1 VSRAR
6 LIVVAALWLLI
17 TLPLGLTGA
26 EPEVIALAGVLLAGS
41 AVIVFA
47 FDLSGELIP
56 VPWTRRSRLPPR
68 SPGSNW
74 RSVTLR
80 RQMTSGERAGSTEL
94 RTQLVSLVD
103 DRLAAHHRVDR
114 AQSPSQADAVLTPA
128 LRRLVAE
135 PRSSALG
142 LRELRRIVADIEAL

>member
-1 VSRAR
+1 V
-6 LIVVAALWLLI
+6 IWLLI

-26 EPEVIALAGVLLAGS
+26 EPEVIALAGVILAGS
-41 AVIVFA
+41 AVIVSA
-47 FDLSGELIP
+47 FDLSGELSP
-56 VPWTRRSRLPPR
+56 VPWTRRSRMPPR

-80 RQMTSGERAGSTEL
+80 RQMTSGDGSSSTEL

-103 DRLAAHHRVDR
+103 DRLAAAHGVDR
-114 AQSPSQADAVLTPA
+114 ALAPGQADALLTPT

-135 PRSSALG
+135 PRSSRMG
-142 LRELRRIVADIEAL
+142 LRELRRVVTDIEAL

>member
-1 VSRAR
+1 MSRVR
-6 LIVVAALWLLI
+6 LVVVAVLWLVI
-17 TLPLGLTGA
+17 TIPLGLTGA
-26 EPEVIALAGVLLAGS
+26 EPEVIALAGVLLAGVAVVVS
-41 AVIVFA
+41 AV
-47 FDLSGELIP
+47 DLSSELTP

-103 DRLAAHHRVDR
+103 DRLMAHHGIDR
-114 AQSPSQADAVLTPA
+114 SSDPVPADAVLTPA
-128 LRRLVAE
+128 LRRLMSE
-135 PRSSALG
+135 PRSSGLG
-142 LRELRRIVADIEAL
+142 LRELRRIVTDIEAL